1 MILISGDVHS
11 QYHVI
16 NEQIR
21 HAETVMNRELDAV
34 IVLGDFGIYEQPLH
48 QFFDKEGGHFLRKL
62 YFIDGNHE
70 EFAQFDH
77 LIEKYSHSL
86 NHLSRGKVTQICN
99 RRFLSLGGARY
110 MDALNSP
117 SGSEIRDCDIAH
129 CLAHRADE
137 VDFIITHDCPA
148 GIGVPNA
155 PGMEFY
161 GKPGFE
167 RGSEL
172 IEHFKPKKW
181 FFAHYHRWFSRK
193 IGESEF
199 FGLPESWKGF
209 GLLDEQGNYQAVEHA
224 VEKRE
229 DWLQRFIKKLFSL

>member
-11 QYHVI
+11 QYQVI

-21 HAETVMNRELDAV
+21 FAEEKTGRALDAV
-34 IVLGDFGIYEQPLH
+34 IVLGDFGLYEQPLR
-48 QFFDKEGGHFLRKL
+48 QYFDKEGGHFLRKV

-77 LIEKYSHSL
+77 LVKKYSH
-86 NHLSRGKVTQICN
+86 HLIHLPRGQVTKIAQ

-117 SGSEIRDCDIAH
+117 SGSEIRDCDITR
-129 CLAHRADE
+129 CLAHKADE
-137 VDFIITHDCPA
+137 IDFIITHDCPA

-155 PGMEFY
+155 TGFEFY
-161 GKPGFE
+161 GIPGFE
-167 RGSEL
+167 RGPEL

-181 FFAHYHRWFSRK
+181 FFAHYHRWFSSK
-193 IGESEF
+193 TDESEF
-199 FGLPESWKGF
+199 YGLPESWKGF
-209 GLLDEQGNYQAVEHA
+209 GLLDENGNYEVVEHPVA
-224 VEKRE
+224 KHEA
-229 DWLQRFIKKLFSL
+229 WLQKFIKKLFSL